1 MAITKSTN
9 KIQFIKANKAVYQDI
24 KGQYPHCIF
33 FAIDD
38 KCIIVDDVEYGLGSK
53 DLADTLKR
61 SVHDITL
68 SNNNTITLVDA
79 SDPANTVGT
88 PITIQNASS
97 TVAGL
102 MSADDKKKFD
112 SFFGSAGEGGSSGEG
127 VNLDAI
133 WNMIG
138 TKKSDGAVQA
148 TTLWGGIDEVQDE
161 LNTFK
166 NDKGKNGGLAPLDTN
181 GLIPSEHLP
190 SYVDDVKEFSSLSAF
205 PEKGESGKIYITADT
220 NLIYRWVVTNAEA
233 GTGNYVEIPRTSAES
248 ITRLNTI
255 QTKNGEVDS
264 NYSIEQGVQEAKDY
278 TDNSLSWYED
288 NTQS

>member
-9 KIQFIKANKAVYQDI
+9 KIQFIKANKAAYQEI
-24 KGQYPHCIF
+24 KGQHPHCIF

-38 KCIIVDDVEYGLGSK
+38 KCIIVDDVEYGLGSAG
-53 DLADTLKR
+53 LTETLKKL
-61 SVHDITL
+61 VTDITI
-68 SNNNTITLVDA
+68 SGNNTISLVDA
-79 SDPANTVGT
+79 ENKTLSS
-88 PITIQNASS
+88 ITIGNASS
-97 TVAGL
+97 AQPGL
-102 MSADDKKKFD
+102 MSADDKAKFD
-112 SFFGSAGEGGSSGEG
+112 SFFGSGTGGGI
-127 VNLDAI
+127 NLDKI
-133 WNMIG
+133 WNTIG
-138 TKKSDGAVQA
+138 TKKEGSDVQA

-166 NDKGKNGGLAPLDTN
+166 NEKGKNGGLAPLDTN

-220 NLIYRWVVTNAEA
+220 NLIYRWVVTDV
-233 GTGNYVEIPRTSAES
+233 GTGAGNYVEIPRTSAES

-288 NTQS
+288 NTQG

>member
-9 KIQFIKANKAVYQDI
+9 KIQFIKSNKAAYQEI
-24 KGQYPHCIF
+24 KTQYPHCIF

-53 DLADTLKR
+53 DLADTLKKL
-61 SVHDITL
+61 VTDITI
-68 SNNNTITLVDA
+68 SGNNTITLVDA
-79 SDPANTVGT
+79 ESKKVGT
-88 PITIQNASS
+88 PITIQNASQ

-112 SFFGSAGEGGSSGEG
+112 SFFSGTGEG
-127 VNLDAI
+127 VNLDVI
-133 WNMIG
+133 WNTIG
-138 TKKSDGAVQA
+138 TKKSDSGVQA

-161 LNTFK
+161 LLLFTSQ
-166 NDKGKNGGLAPLDTN
+166 KGQPSGLAPLDET
-181 GLIPSEHLP
+181 GVIPSKHLP
-190 SYVDDVKEFSSLSAF
+190 SYVDDVIEVATEAAR

-220 NLIYRWVVTNAEA
+220 DLIFRWVVTNTETGA
-233 GTGNYVEIPRTSAES
+233 GKYVQIPQTSAES

-255 QTKNGEVDS
+255 QTKGGVVDQK
-264 NYSIEQGVQEAKDY
+264 YSIEIGVKEAKDY
-278 TDNSLSWYED
+278 TDESLSWYED